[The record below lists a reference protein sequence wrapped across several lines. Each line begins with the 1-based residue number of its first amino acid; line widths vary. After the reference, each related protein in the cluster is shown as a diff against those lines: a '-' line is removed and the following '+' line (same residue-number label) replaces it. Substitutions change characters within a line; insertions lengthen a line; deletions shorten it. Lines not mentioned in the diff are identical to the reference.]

1 MTRTSNAKRKQQE
14 SAASLRATAKRKREQ
29 RKQEELKRKQHYNLR
44 PRHPVA
50 SMSRCATEESEW
62 QACPPEVK
70 CKTCKAKF
78 KPLRQRQLAVKSS
91 KIHCLGLFLKAQSG
105 IQKERIIIHVEGKTF
120 PKGARPHTK
129 YSYGLTNGFFIEPTN
144 RSRFINHSSSPNS
157 RIQKWKEGE
166 KERLA
171 IVAECS
177 IGRHEE
183 ITFDYGDNKRSL
195 V

>member
-1 MTRTSNAKRKQQE
+1 MTRTSNAKCKQQE
-14 SAASLRATAKRKREQ
+14 SAASLRATAKCKREQ
-29 RKQEELKRKQHYNLR
+29 HKQELKCKQHYNLR
-44 PRHPVA
+44 PCHPVA
-50 SMSRCATEESEW
+50 SMMSCCATEESEW

-78 KPLRQRQLAVKSS
+78 KPLCQRQLAVESS

-166 KERLA
+166 KE
-171 IVAECS
+171 
-177 IGRHEE
+177 
-183 ITFDYGDNKRSL
+183 
-195 V
+195 